1 MKRILLGTAM
11 AVAAML
17 SACQSLE
24 QPNASVNVIEEDAVL
39 FTASLGADTKTYIEY
54 DEESGVYK
62 NKWSASDRI
71 VILAR
76 QHDGTYAG
84 EFGYLVGG
92 ADTDKATFSGTLV
105 SDHYVAYYG
114 YYYLDEANGVVM
126 PSMQE
131 YQSSVQNYDE
141 STGEKIILE
150 SYADSEFPMYAVS
163 DDTNFEFK
171 NLASILKVS
180 LTGTDYIENVV
191 FTPND
196 PTIAVGGRAYIEMDD
211 EGVPGIVMAN
221 DSTAAYSV
229 TYYLRHDLNESVPS
243 NCYIVLPPQTYK
255 GGFTITI
262 NSNLGSMTRVVNED
276 VTFERSQIRSLSP
289 ITYVN
294 ETLHEWSLI
303 GSMSDWTEDLPMTLN
318 EGQIFEIKGVE
329 LKAGDEFKFRLTGNW
344 DVNFGA
350 PWENYTLSG
359 DDSFD
364 LLNHGY
370 NIKVAYDG
378 IYDMWIDVVTR
389 RAHIVLAEVTVDPV
403 ICYSFDE
410 VAALPDETYVLVPGH
425 VFGVYRR
432 GFIFNIGGYY
442 ENCILVYQGTDQSMY
457 QPVLGNE
464 VHVYAYKT
472 TYRGLPE
479 LYNVQEV
486 VVQNDAETDPGYYGY
501 WNLFNPQYFDSFSTE
516 KYDYVKYSGTLQYSG
531 NRWYVHVEG
540 AEARV
545 GSIEFPS
552 QDLTPYIDQKVIVEG
567 WFIGYSG
574 DGKYVSTVL
583 KKIYIPEEGGST
595 EDVIPGDEI
604 IIPETTPDII

>member
-150 SYADSEFPMYAVS
+150 SYA
-163 DDTNFEFK
+163 
-171 NLASILKVS
+171 
-180 LTGTDYIENVV
+180 
-191 FTPND
+191 
-196 PTIAVGGRAYIEMDD
+196 DD

-389 RAHIVLAEVTVDPV
+389 RAHIV